1 MRAIAAGLVIGAL
14 VGGAIL
20 PMTSR
25 AQPAP
30 DMLRAKD
37 FYKSAEAGM
46 KESRFLDAARDYGA
60 AYEITRDPILFYK
73 IGSANER
80 AGKCDVAL
88 IYYGRYLR
96 EGKPSEAFVSMTR
109 ERITA
114 CGGNP
119 DADRTPPAT
128 FGTGSGQSAEP
139 AEPAE
144 PVRVPSAGSGSA
156 TAGSDAGSATVVT
169 GLGSDAGSGSAV
181 QLSSSNKGAWILVA
195 SSIALVTVG
204 GVLAYAASSSEND
217 VEDLYAGFTGQPP
230 AFDART
236 QQTYDDLV
244 AEGNRYEK
252 LSWIS
257 FGLAG
262 ATAIGAA
269 VLFYR
274 HSNESTVHVA
284 PTASTTGGGVSATLR
299 W

>member
-1 MRAIAAGLVIGAL
+1 MRAIAAGVVIGAL

-20 PMTSR
+20 PMTGR

-30 DMLRAKD
+30 DLLRAKD
-37 FYKSAEAGM
+37 FYKSGEASM
-46 KESRFLDAARDYGA
+46 KEGRFLEAARDYGA

-96 EGKPSEAFVSMTR
+96 EGKPSEAFLSMTR

-119 DADRTPPAT
+119 DANHTVTA
-128 FGTGSGQSAEP
+128 GSASNAGSAEP
-139 AEPAE
+139 VSS
-144 PVRVPSAGSGSA
+144 VRVPETGSGSA
-156 TAGSDAGSATVVT
+156 TAGSGSGSATLTGIGGGAGSA
-169 GLGSDAGSGSAV
+169 AGSGSTV
-181 QLSSSNKGAWILVA
+181 HVSSSSQGAWILVA

-204 GVLAYAASSSEND
+204 GVLAYAANSSESDIN
-217 VEDLYAGFTGQPP
+217 DLYAGFTGQPP

-236 QQTYDDLV
+236 QATYNDLV
-244 AEGNRYEK
+244 DEGNRYEK

-257 FGLAG
+257 FSLAG

-269 VLFYR
+269 VLFAR
-274 HSNESTVHVA
+274 HHESAVQVA
-284 PTASTTGGGVSATLR
+284 PTASATSGGVSATVR

>member
-1 MRAIAAGLVIGAL
+1 
-14 VGGAIL
+14 
-20 PMTSR
+20 
-25 AQPAP
+25 
-30 DMLRAKD
+30 MLRAKD

-46 KESRFLDAARDYGA
+46 KEGRFLDAARDYGA

-119 DADRTPPAT
+119 DAEHTTSPAT
-128 FGTGSGQSAEP
+128 TGSGSEP
-139 AEPAE
+139 DVVP
-144 PVRVPSAGSGSA
+144 PVGNGSGSA
-156 TAGSDAGSATVVT
+156 TTTAGSAAGSATVT
-169 GLGSDAGSGSAV
+169 GVGSAV
-181 QLSSSNKGAWILVA
+181 GTGSAVHLSSSNKGAWILVA

-217 VEDLYAGFTGQPP
+217 VDDLYAGFTGQPP
-230 AFDART
+230 VFDART
-236 QQTYDDLV
+236 QQTYNDLV
-244 AEGNRYEK
+244 DEGRRYET

-262 ATAIGAA
+262 ATAIGAGL
-269 VLFYR
+269 LFYR
-274 HSNESTVHVA
+274 HSNEHSVQVA